1 MKASDLK
8 VVAIILAI
16 ALFFTIV
23 TSNAVSIASVVML
36 AKGGV
41 GGGSTVAQGDAAGDQ
56 QGTTPSGSTS
66 TTPSGSTSTTPSG
79 STSTTPSGSTST
91 TPSGSTST
99 TPSDSGTSS
108 TPTGGNDTPADK
120 PADKPADSGNTDK
133 PADQPADKPADQP
146 AAADGWDTA
155 KVFNFYKDGCDKIL
169 SNGIAGH
176 TRKEWQEITS
186 LQLGSGSSGDAL
198 LGIIKGFVTSEA
210 DAGESVSDKGSDD
223 AKRRMAPCGSSVDY
237 VQSATK
243 EDLPNGNYKI
253 TIVMKD
259 ENTPVKGSAGIA
271 AMSTGILYMEDV
283 QDTIQNDKTVS
294 VLVKGLGDGSG
305 IMYRA
310 YTITAEMTKDGKF
323 VDINHVTTGE
333 ITANA
338 KLLIGSISGN
348 GTLVFHSHWYNFNY

>member
-41 GGGSTVAQGDAAGDQ
+41 GGGSTAAQGDAAGDQ

-146 AAADGWDTA
+146 AADEWDTA
-155 KVFNFYKDGCDKIL
+155 KCFNFYKTACDNIC
-169 SNGIAGH
+169 NTGAAGH
-176 TRKEWQEITS
+176 TRKEWQDLKALNLGAASS
-186 LQLGSGSSGDAL
+186 LLEGVL
-198 LGIIKGFVTSEA
+198 KGFMTSEA
-210 DAGESVSDKGSDD
+210 DAGESVSDKGDD
-223 AKRRMAPCGSSVDY
+223 KAKDRMAPCRSTLDY

-259 ENTPVKGSAGIA
+259 ENTPAKGSAGIA
-271 AMSTGILYMEDV
+271 SMSTGILYMEDV
-283 QDTIQNDKTVS
+283 QDTVVNDSTVS
-294 VLVKGLGDGSG
+294 KIVKSLDKGE
-305 IMYRA
+305 IIYKA

-323 VDINHVTTGE
+323 VSIDHVTTGE
-333 ITANA
+333 LSATATV
-338 KLLIGSISGN
+338 KLIGQISGS
-348 GTLVFHSHWYNFNY
+348 GVLEFHSKWYNFVY